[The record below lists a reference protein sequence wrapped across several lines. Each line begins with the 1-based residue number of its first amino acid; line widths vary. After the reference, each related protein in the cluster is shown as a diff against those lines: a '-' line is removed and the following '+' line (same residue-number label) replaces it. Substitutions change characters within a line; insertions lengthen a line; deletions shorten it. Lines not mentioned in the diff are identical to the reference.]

1 MNAYWN
7 WGKSYNIDP
16 SNEFKNLFIRMVA
29 YNPQQRPTIDGIL
42 NDPWLQETNNLNNDE
57 LDALENEIR
66 NELQKREAKLTKLFK
81 MN

>member
-29 YNPQQRPTIDGIL
+29 YNPQQRPTIDEIL
-42 NDPWLQETNNLNNDE
+42 NDSFMVT
-57 LDALENEIR
+57 R
-66 NELQKREAKLTKLFK
+66 NK
-81 MN
+81 